1 MQRILLAIFLGAL
14 VVSPVYSQELTG
26 DKAEAVKKA
35 ILSLE
40 HEKVAGLRG
49 ENSGH
54 ADWVEHYDS
63 DSIVQVDADGSMR
76 TKVQHLSELRAGDS
90 KVLTMNQYQYELH
103 VYNDGNT
110 VVVTNRATGTL
121 QKRGEVKPVESRFTD
136 VWVKQNGQWHRVVH
150 DITDVKQ

>member
-1 MQRILLAIFLGAL
+1 MRKILMSMFLVAL
-14 VVSPVYSQELTG
+14 IVGPVYSQEVTG
-26 DKAEAVKKA
+26 DKAETVKKE

-63 DSIVQVDADGSMR
+63 DTIVQVNADGSVR
-76 TKVQHLSELRAGDS
+76 TKAQHLSELRAGDS
-90 KVLTMNQYQYELH
+90 KVLTMNQYQYEMH

-110 VVVTNRATGTL
+110 VVVTNRASGTL
-121 QKRGEVKPVESRFTD
+121 QKRGEVTPVESRFTD
-136 VWVKQNGQWHRVVH
+136 VWVRQNGQWHRVVH

>member
-1 MQRILLAIFLGAL
+1 MRKIVLSMFLGAL
-14 VVSPVYSQELTG
+14 IVGPVCAQELTG
-26 DKAEAVKKA
+26 DKAEAAKKE

-63 DSIVQVDADGSMR
+63 DSIVQVNADGSTR
-76 TKVQHLSELRAGDS
+76 TKAQHLSELRAKDS
-90 KVLTMNQYQYELH
+90 KVLTMNQYQYEMH
-103 VYNDGNT
+103 VYNEGST

-121 QKRGEVKPVESRFTD
+121 QQHEEIIPVESRFTD
-136 VWVKQNGQWHRVVH
+136 VWVKQNGQWRRVVH
-150 DITDVKQ
+150 DITNVKA

>member
-1 MQRILLAIFLGAL
+1 MRRILLLILVGA
-14 VVSPVYSQELTG
+14 VIVGPVYPQELTG
-26 DKAEAVKKA
+26 DKAEAVKKE

-63 DSIVQVDADGSMR
+63 DSIIQVNADGSMR
-76 TKVQHLSELRAGDS
+76 TKAQHLSELRAGDS
-90 KVLTMNQYQYELH
+90 KVLTMKQYQYEMH

-121 QKRGEVKPVESRFTD
+121 QTRGKVAPVESRFTD
-136 VWVKQNGQWHRVVH
+136 VWVKQNGQWHRIVH